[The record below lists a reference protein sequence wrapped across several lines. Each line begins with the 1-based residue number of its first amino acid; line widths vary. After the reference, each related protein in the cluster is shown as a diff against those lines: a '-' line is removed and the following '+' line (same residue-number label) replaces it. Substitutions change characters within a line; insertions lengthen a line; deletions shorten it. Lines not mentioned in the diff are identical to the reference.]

1 MSFTSFKKRYKIEL
15 NRQQE
20 EAVQAVNGAVLLLA
34 VPGSG
39 KTTVLIDRLGYMIFD
54 CGVDPKNILT
64 ITYTDAATKDMKQR
78 FIARFGQEYGNQVEF
93 RTINGISHKILM
105 YYGRKIGQK
114 PYEIIENRVK
124 AALLKNI
131 YKNITGKFSTENDI
145 KNIETGITYVKNMRL
160 SREEIIKWKTEVDR
174 FPDVYNL
181 YQKELK
187 NRNLIDYDDQM
198 VYALMILEKIPG
210 MLEYFRGKYRYI
222 CVDEAQD
229 TSKLQHDL
237 IDLLAGEDGNL
248 FMVGDEDQ
256 SIFGFRAA
264 YPEALISFEKRY
276 KNGKVLLM
284 EPNYRSTEEIVTA
297 ANTLIRDNKNRHDKN
312 MTATRPA
319 GGKLNQIAVKS
330 RKAQYSYLLKVARNC
345 DRETAILYRNN
356 ESALPLIDILER
368 ENIPYSTKNRDM
380 TFFAHPVVNDI
391 SDYIRLCISPC
402 DDEAFL
408 NIYYKMGAG
417 ISKVNAQK
425 AVEMNRG
432 KKPIMEIMDDLDIS
446 SYSRRQCRALATHFK
461 NMRNENAGKAIY
473 RILNYMGYSDYLNEH
488 GMDQGKTEILQ
499 LLGDQESDLLN
510 FLPHL
515 KNLREMIS
523 KRSGDQDSKL
533 ILSTI
538 HSSKGLEYDRVY
550 MIDMMNGILPS
561 MPDPDHRKNAELS
574 EIAMYEEE
582 RRLYYVG
589 MTRAKNELDIFSF
602 GDIDTSSFTKRV
614 FGIIEPDNSFG
625 KRSAGI
631 SNKSFPAKN
640 TAKKYKSTLKNRSD
654 YKKIRTD
661 YSGKKQ

>member
-1 MSFTSFKKRYKIEL
+1 
-15 NRQQE
+15 
-20 EAVQAVNGAVLLLA
+20 
-34 VPGSG
+34 
-39 KTTVLIDRLGYMIFD
+39 
-54 CGVDPKNILT
+54 
-64 ITYTDAATKDMKQR
+64 
-78 FIARFGQEYGNQVEF
+78 
-93 RTINGISHKILM
+93 
-105 YYGRKIGQK
+105 
-114 PYEIIENRVK
+114 
-124 AALLKNI
+124 
-131 YKNITGKFSTENDI
+131 
-145 KNIETGITYVKNMRL
+145 
-160 SREEIIKWKTEVDR
+160 
-174 FPDVYNL
+174 
-181 YQKELK
+181 
-187 NRNLIDYDDQM
+187 
-198 VYALMILEKIPG
+198 
-210 MLEYFRGKYRYI
+210 
-222 CVDEAQD
+222 
-229 TSKLQHDL
+229 
-237 IDLLAGEDGNL
+237 
-248 FMVGDEDQ
+248 
-256 SIFGFRAA
+256 
-264 YPEALISFEKRY
+264 
-276 KNGKVLLM
+276 
-284 EPNYRSTEEIVTA
+284 
-297 ANTLIRDNKNRHDKN
+297 
-312 MTATRPA
+312 
-319 GGKLNQIAVKS
+319 
-330 RKAQYSYLLKVARNC
+330 
-345 DRETAILYRNN
+345 
-356 ESALPLIDILER
+356 
-368 ENIPYSTKNRDM
+368 
-380 TFFAHPVVNDI
+380 
-391 SDYIRLCISPC
+391 
-402 DDEAFL
+402 
-408 NIYYKMGAG
+408 
-417 ISKVNAQK
+417 
-425 AVEMNRG
+425 
-432 KKPIMEIMDDLDIS
+432 
-446 SYSRRQCRALATHFK
+446 
-461 NMRNENAGKAIY
+461 MRNENAGKAIY